1 MHGTRGAERGS
12 KMITYPEMNEKIKEL
27 LKFEGSPNALYALA
41 RIEQLEKELAASSCE
56 PHIIGRIGDEDCD
69 ITPMLISALT
79 NVCQVFDGWHQ
90 DGTVWSKFDEECRQ
104 EISKILKICDR
115 RSVR

>member
-1 MHGTRGAERGS
+1 MDQLFRIKNLQEKLTAFDVLLALEKHTKLKGLAVE
-12 KMITYPEMNEKIKEL
+12 IEKI
-27 LKFEGSPNALYALA
+27 S
-41 RIEQLEKELAASSCE
+41 ASSCE